1 MKSSLSLRT
10 SVSLQSLGLIALCI
24 VVFVPGLSS
33 LPATD
38 RDEAQF
44 AQTTRQ
50 MLESG
55 DFIRPRFQNRDS
67 FHKPVGVYWAQSAAV
82 AALGSTD
89 HTKIWPYRVPSVIGA
104 IIAILMT
111 LRIGRVLFDESVAML
126 AAALLAVSPLMVVEA
141 HLGTTDALLL
151 ACVTTAMA
159 SLAAIYKSM
168 NADEDTRGEVVIF
181 WIAAGIAIMV
191 KGPVLPALLILTV
204 AVLSIG
210 ERESHMRLLKALRP
224 AWGVLIMLAIVSP
237 WLIGIARVSGGSF
250 FEIFWREVSVKVS
263 RVNLQHGGPPGYYL
277 ALAVISFW
285 PGSLLAVIALVAAFR
300 FANTAATRFCLAW
313 LVPAWIV
320 LELIPTKLPHYVLP
334 LYPALALLVA
344 NVATLPASEWRTRM
358 RSMIGKIS
366 TGVWVIGAVLI
377 GDAWALIPT
386 LLGGPMA
393 VLDLVPAIVMI
404 ALVIASF
411 RFIGTGKVQWTIG
424 ASIAAAAIIY
434 PLVFSILLPR
444 MPGLWLTPRAR
455 DAIIQA
461 APHGREPL
469 IAVGY
474 HEPSLAFTLKRP
486 VMMLDPH
493 AANEF
498 LKAHRDAIVL
508 TDEHDEAAL
517 SQAAASDGIAL
528 HEIWTFTGYNY
539 NKGAITHLAL
549 LEAGRANAS
558 IAPAAK

>member
-1 MKSSLSLRT
+1 LSSRT
-10 SVSLQSLGLIALCI
+10 PITLQSLILTALCI
-24 VVFVPGLSS
+24 IVFVPGLSS

-50 MLESG
+50 MIESG

-82 AALGSTD
+82 AALGTSD

-111 LRIGRVLFDESVAML
+111 LRIGRILFDDSVAML

-141 HLGTTDALLL
+141 HLATTDALLL
-151 ACVTTAMA
+151 ACVTSAMA
-159 SLAAIYKSM
+159 SLAAIYKSV
-168 NADEDTRGEVVIF
+168 NADEKRLGEVIVF
-181 WIAAGIAIMV
+181 WIAIGLAVLV
-191 KGPVLPALLILTV
+191 KGPVLPALLSLTV
-204 AVLSIG
+204 AVLSIT
-210 ERESHMRLLKALRP
+210 ERDNHTRLLKALRP
-224 AWGVLIMLAIVSP
+224 AWGAVIALAIVSP

-285 PGSLLAVIALVAAFR
+285 PGSLLALITLITALR

-320 LELIPTKLPHYVLP
+320 LELIPSKLPHYVLP

-344 NVATLPASEWRTRM
+344 NVATLPSSEWRTRM
-358 RSMIGKIS
+358 STTIGRIS
-366 TGVWVIGAVLI
+366 SVVWAIGALLI
-377 GDAWALIPT
+377 GGAWALIPI
-386 LLGGPMA
+386 LLGGPIA
-393 VLDLVPAIVMI
+393 ALDFVPAILMI
-404 ALVIASF
+404 ALVIVAVQF
-411 RFIGTGKVQWTIG
+411 LRAGKMQWTID

-444 MPGLWLTPRAR
+444 MPGLWLTPHAR
-455 DAIIQA
+455 QAIVEA

-474 HEPSLAFTLKRP
+474 HEPSLAFALKRP

-498 LKAHRDAIVL
+498 LKAHRDAMVL
-508 TDEHDEAAL
+508 TDERDEAAL

-528 HEIWTFTGYNY
+528 HKIWTFTGYNY
-539 NKGAITHLAL
+539 NKGAVTHLAL
-549 LEAGRANAS
+549 LEAGRAS
-558 IAPAAK
+558 VSREPAVK